1 MKMIKLSRL
10 WLPALLG
17 VLLVQGC
24 APTYYPP
31 RGDRL
36 PPPVVEQGS
45 QVPDDMRLPQPSP
58 PVTSVPQPAPPV
70 VTRPQSPAVV
80 ALLDTAEQ
88 QANSGDLEAA
98 AASLERAIRIDSRNP
113 LLWHHLATVRLSQ
126 GDAQAAE
133 QLATKSNSLAS
144 GNTVQQSRNW
154 ELIARA
160 RRAQRDEPGAAA
172 AERRAR
178 ELAGR

>member
-1 MKMIKLSRL
+1 VRSTVSPWRL
-10 WLPALLG
+10 RAVLAA

-24 APTYYPP
+24 TTPTYYPP
-31 RGDRL
+31 RGERL

-45 QVPDDMRLPQPSP
+45 QLPAEQRP
-58 PVTSVPQPAPPV
+58 PPPLTSVPQPVPAP

-98 AASLERAIRIDSRNP
+98 AASLERAIRIDPRNP
-113 LLWHHLATVRLSQ
+113 VLWYHLATVHLAQ
-126 GDAQAAE
+126 GDALAAE
-133 QLATKSNSLAS
+133 QFADKSNRLAS
-144 GNTVQQSRNW
+144 GNTAQQARNW
-154 ELIARA
+154 QLIARA
-160 RRAQRDEPGAAA
+160 RRARQDEQGAAA
-172 AERRAR
+172 AEQRAR